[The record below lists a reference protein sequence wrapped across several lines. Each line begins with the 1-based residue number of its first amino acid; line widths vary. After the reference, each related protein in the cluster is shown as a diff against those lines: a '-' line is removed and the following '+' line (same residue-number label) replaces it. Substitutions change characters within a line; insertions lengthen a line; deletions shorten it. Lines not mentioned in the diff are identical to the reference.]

1 MRDSRPT
8 VHVDTSRNR
17 RIDVSATTPK
27 PSLEPNTQIQ
37 KEWWE

>member
-1 MRDSRPT
+1 MRDSSPA

-17 RIDVSATTPK
+17 RIDVSATTPD

>member
-1 MRDSRPT
+1 MRDSSLT
-8 VHVDTSRNR
+8 VHVDTSRNQLT
-17 RIDVSATTPK
+17 DVSARTPD

>member
-1 MRDSRPT
+1 MRDINPT
-8 VHVDTSRNR
+8 VNGDTSRNP
-17 RIDVSATTPK
+17 RIDVSATTPS